1 MSDLR
6 MNAVIGAVL
15 ASALGVMGLQE
26 LSGSVFAT
34 HLPETPGY
42 APEVIQEVAA
52 AAPAEDAGPPD
63 FGTLFADAA
72 NLTALIERGDRVHA
86 QCTSCHTVD
95 QGGPNRIGPN
105 LWGVFGRAPGA
116 HPGFEYSDAMKAYG
130 GVWSYDNLDAFL
142 RSPSQAVRGTKM
154 SFAGIRNTEDRV
166 ALIAYLR
173 SLSASPAPLPAPLP
187 AAAPVEAAVAAEPAP
202 T

>member
-42 APEVIQEVAA
+42 APEVIQEVAV
-52 AAPAEDAGPPD
+52 AAPTEDAGPPD

-105 LWGVFGRAPGA
+105 LWEIFGRAPGS

-130 GVWSYDNLDAFL
+130 GVWSYENLDAFL
-142 RSPSQAVRGTKM
+142 RSPAQAVRGTKM

-187 AAAPVEAAVAAEPAP
+187 AAAAPAETAATEAAP